1 MFHYFHHSTR
11 RNFMNPIRM
20 GIWPIDL
27 KGKLTKVE
35 IENLVKLR
43 NQICRLIEFNIAAT
57 VRLEVADEKH

>member
-1 MFHYFHHSTR
+1 
-11 RNFMNPIRM
+11 MNPIRM

-57 VRLEVADEKH
+57 VRSEVADEKH